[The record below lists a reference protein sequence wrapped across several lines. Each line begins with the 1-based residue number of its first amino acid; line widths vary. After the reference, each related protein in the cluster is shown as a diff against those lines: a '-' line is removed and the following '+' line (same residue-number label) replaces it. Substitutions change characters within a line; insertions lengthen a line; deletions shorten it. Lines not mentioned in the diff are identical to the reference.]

1 MSIMNRLLVI
11 LFFGIISL
19 SYSKNIYMTREG
31 VVEFF
36 SSTPIEDIKAYNK
49 QVSCV
54 LNYETGN
61 FAFQVPIKGF
71 MFKNALMQ
79 EHFNENYLESDI
91 YPKSI
96 FKGEIKDW
104 DSTAI
109 NDGTLNIKLVGELT
123 IHGVTNKIEQ
133 NATIWRKSEN
143 LVGKCKFI
151 ISLEDYDVKIPKI
164 VRQNIAESIEINVDV
179 NLSKR

>member
-1 MSIMNRLLVI
+1 
-11 LFFGIISL
+11 
-19 SYSKNIYMTREG
+19 
-31 VVEFF
+31 
-36 SSTPIEDIKAYNK
+36 
-49 QVSCV
+49 
-54 LNYETGN
+54 
-61 FAFQVPIKGF
+61 
-71 MFKNALMQ
+71 MQ

-91 YPKSI
+91 YPKSV

-104 DSTAI
+104 DSIAI
-109 NDGTLNIKLVGELT
+109 NDSTLNIKLVGELT

-133 NATIWRKSEN
+133 NATIWRINGN

-151 ISLEDYDVKIPKI
+151 ISLEDYNVKIPKI

>member
-1 MSIMNRLLVI
+1 MSYGEDIYLTRQ
-11 LFFGIISL
+11 GI
-19 SYSKNIYMTREG
+19 
-31 VVEFF
+31 VEFF
-36 SSTPIEDIKAYNK
+36 SSTPIEDIKAYNN

-54 LNYETGN
+54 LNYESGK

-71 MFKNALMQ
+71 MFKNGLMQ

-96 FKGEIKDW
+96 FKGMINNW
-104 DSTAI
+104 DSLAI
-109 NDGTLNIKLVGELT
+109 NDSTLNIRLVGELT
-123 IHGVTNKIEQ
+123 IHGVTKTIEQ
-133 NATIWRKSEN
+133 NATIWRKNGN

-164 VRQNIAESIEINVDV
+164 VRQNIAELIEINVNV

>member
-1 MSIMNRLLVI
+1 MFIVKRLL
-11 LFFGIISL
+11 LLLIISI
-19 SYSKNIYMTREG
+19 SYGKDIFLTRQG

-36 SSTPIEDIKAYNK
+36 SSTPIEDIKAYNN

-54 LNYETGN
+54 LDYETGT

-96 FKGEIKDW
+96 FKGNIKDW
-104 DSTAI
+104 DSISI
-109 NDGTLNIKLVGELT
+109 NDSTLNIRLVGELT
-123 IHGVTNKIEQ
+123 IHGVTKKIEQ
-133 NATIWRKSEN
+133 SGAIWREN
-143 LVGKCKFI
+143 GNLIGKCKFI
-151 ISLEDYDVKIPKI
+151 VSLEDYDVKIPKI
-164 VRQNIAESIEINVDV
+164 VRQNIAELIEISVNV
-179 NLSKR
+179 NLSKK

>member
-1 MSIMNRLLVI
+1 MSYGEDIYLTRQ
-11 LFFGIISL
+11 GI
-19 SYSKNIYMTREG
+19 
-31 VVEFF
+31 VEFF
-36 SSTPIEDIKAYNK
+36 SSTPIEDIKAYNN

-54 LNYETGN
+54 LNYESGK

-71 MFKNALMQ
+71 MFKNGLMQ

-96 FKGEIKDW
+96 FKGMINNW
-104 DSTAI
+104 DSLAI
-109 NDGTLNIKLVGELT
+109 NDSTLNIRLVGELT
-123 IHGVTNKIEQ
+123 IHGVTKTIEQ
-133 NATIWRKSEN
+133 NATILRKNGN

-151 ISLEDYDVKIPKI
+151 ISLEDYEVKIPKI

>member
-1 MSIMNRLLVI
+1 MKRLILLLLFVSISHGKDIFL
-11 LFFGIISL
+11 
-19 SYSKNIYMTREG
+19 TRQG

-36 SSTPIEDIKAYNK
+36 SSTPIEDIKAYNN

-54 LNYETGN
+54 LNYETGT

-71 MFKNALMQ
+71 KFKNALMQ

-96 FKGEIKDW
+96 FKGVIEDW
-104 DSTAI
+104 NSMAI
-109 NDGTLNIKLVGELT
+109 NDSTLNIRLVGELT

-133 NATIWRKSEN
+133 NATIYRKNGN

-151 ISLEDYDVKIPKI
+151 VFLEDYDVKIPKI

>member
-1 MSIMNRLLVI
+1 MFIMNRLLII

-71 MFKNALMQ
+71 MFKNSLMQ

-96 FKGEIKDW
+96 FKGMITNW
-104 DSTAI
+104 SNITVGDSAQNI
-109 NDGTLNIKLVGELT
+109 NLVGDLT
-123 IHGVTNKIEQ
+123 IHGITKKIKNSGSIQFEDD
-133 NATIWRKSEN
+133 N
-143 LVGKCKFI
+143 LIGKCKFNVFL
-151 ISLEDYDVKIPKI
+151 SDYNIKIPKI
-164 VRQNIAESIEINVDV
+164 VRKNIAEEIEISVNV
-179 NLSKR
+179 NLSKK

>member
-1 MSIMNRLLVI
+1 MFIIKRLLI
-11 LFFGIISL
+11 LFIISM
-19 SYSKNIYMTREG
+19 SYGEDIYLTRQG
-31 VVEFF
+31 IVEFF
-36 SSTPIEDIKAYNK
+36 SSTPIEDIKAYNN

-54 LNYETGN
+54 LNYETGT

-104 DSTAI
+104 DSIAI
-109 NDGTLNIKLVGELT
+109 NDSTLNIRLVGELT
-123 IHGVTNKIEQ
+123 IHGVTKTLEQ
-133 NATIWRKSEN
+133 NATIWRKNEN

-164 VRQNIAESIEINVDV
+164 VRKNIAELIEINVNV

>member
-1 MSIMNRLLVI
+1 MKRLLI
-11 LFFGIISL
+11 LFIISM
-19 SYSKNIYMTREG
+19 SYGEDIYLTRQG
-31 VVEFF
+31 IVEFF
-36 SSTPIEDIKAYNK
+36 SSTPIEDIKAYNN

-54 LNYETGN
+54 LNYKTGT

-104 DSTAI
+104 GGIAI
-109 NDGTLNIKLVGELT
+109 NDSTVNIRLVGELT
-123 IHGVTNKIEQ
+123 IHGVTNEIEQ
-133 NATIWRKSEN
+133 NATIWRINGN

-151 ISLEDYDVKIPKI
+151 ISLEDYNVKIPKI

>member
-1 MSIMNRLLVI
+1 MKRLLI
-11 LFFGIISL
+11 LFIISM
-19 SYSKNIYMTREG
+19 SYGEDIYLTRQG
-31 VVEFF
+31 IVEFF
-36 SSTPIEDIKAYNK
+36 SSTPIEDIKAYNN

-54 LNYETGN
+54 LNYESGK

-71 MFKNALMQ
+71 MFKNGLMQ

-96 FKGEIKDW
+96 FKGMINNW
-104 DSTAI
+104 DSLAI
-109 NDGTLNIKLVGELT
+109 NDSTLNIRLVGELT
-123 IHGVTNKIEQ
+123 IHGVTKTIEQ
-133 NATIWRKSEN
+133 NATIWRKNGN

-164 VRQNIAESIEINVDV
+164 VRQNIAELIIFLIWVFVWGCN
-179 NLSKR
+179 

>member
-1 MSIMNRLLVI
+1 MFIMKRLLI
-11 LFFGIISL
+11 LFIISM
-19 SYSKNIYMTREG
+19 SYGEDIYLTRQG
-31 VVEFF
+31 IVEFF
-36 SSTPIEDIKAYNK
+36 SSTPIEDIKAYNN

-54 LNYETGN
+54 LNYESGK

-71 MFKNALMQ
+71 MFKNGLMQ

-96 FKGEIKDW
+96 FKGMINNW
-104 DSTAI
+104 DSLAI
-109 NDGTLNIKLVGELT
+109 NDSTLNIRLVGELT
-123 IHGVTNKIEQ
+123 IHGVTKTIEQ
-133 NATIWRKSEN
+133 NATIWRKNGN

-164 VRQNIAESIEINVDV
+164 VRQNIAELIEINVNV

>member
-1 MSIMNRLLVI
+1 
-11 LFFGIISL
+11 
-19 SYSKNIYMTREG
+19 
-31 VVEFF
+31 
-36 SSTPIEDIKAYNK
+36 
-49 QVSCV
+49 
-54 LNYETGN
+54 
-61 FAFQVPIKGF
+61 

-104 DSTAI
+104 KSIAI
-109 NDGTLNIKLVGELT
+109 NDSTLNIKLVGELT
-123 IHGVTNKIEQ
+123 IHGVTNNIEQ

-151 ISLEDYDVKIPKI
+151 ISLEDYNVKIPKI
-164 VRQNIAESIEINVDV
+164 VRQNIAESIEIKVDV

>member
-1 MSIMNRLLVI
+1 MSHGKDIFL
-11 LFFGIISL
+11 
-19 SYSKNIYMTREG
+19 TRQG

-36 SSTPIEDIKAYNK
+36 SSTPIEDIKAYNN

-54 LNYETGN
+54 LNYKTGT

-71 MFKNALMQ
+71 KFKNALMQ

-96 FKGEIKDW
+96 FKGVIEDW
-104 DSTAI
+104 DSMAI
-109 NDGTLNIKLVGELT
+109 NDSTINIKLVGELT
-123 IHGVTNKIEQ
+123 MHGVTKNIEQ
-133 NATIWRKSEN
+133 NGTIWWENEN
-143 LVGKCKFI
+143 LIGKCKFI
-151 ISLEDYDVKIPKI
+151 VSLEDYDVKIPTI
-164 VRQNIAESIEINVDV
+164 VRQNIAETIEINVNV

>member
-1 MSIMNRLLVI
+1 MKRLLI
-11 LFFGIISL
+11 LFIISM
-19 SYSKNIYMTREG
+19 SYGEDIYLTRQG
-31 VVEFF
+31 IVEFF
-36 SSTPIEDIKAYNK
+36 SSTPIEDIKAYNN

-54 LNYETGN
+54 LNYESGK

-71 MFKNALMQ
+71 MFKNGLMQ

-96 FKGEIKDW
+96 FKGMINNW
-104 DSTAI
+104 DSLAI
-109 NDGTLNIKLVGELT
+109 NDSTLNIRLVGELT
-123 IHGVTNKIEQ
+123 IHGVTKTIEQ
-133 NATIWRKSEN
+133 NATIWRKNGN

-164 VRQNIAESIEINVDV
+164 VRQNIAELIEINVNV

>member
-1 MSIMNRLLVI
+1 MFIIKRLLI
-11 LFFGIISL
+11 LFIISM
-19 SYSKNIYMTREG
+19 SYGEDIYLTRQG
-31 VVEFF
+31 IVEFF
-36 SSTPIEDIKAYNK
+36 SSTPIEDIKAYNN

-54 LNYETGN
+54 LNYETGT

-104 DSTAI
+104 DSIAI
-109 NDGTLNIKLVGELT
+109 NDSTLNIRLVGELT
-123 IHGVTNKIEQ
+123 IHGVTKKIEQ
-133 NATIWRKSEN
+133 NGAIWQKNGN
-143 LVGKCKFI
+143 LIGKCKFI
-151 ISLEDYDVKIPKI
+151 VSLEEYDVKIPKI
-164 VRQNIAESIEINVDV
+164 VRQNIAEFIEINVNV

>member
-1 MSIMNRLLVI
+1 MKRLLI
-11 LFFGIISL
+11 LFIISM
-19 SYSKNIYMTREG
+19 SYGEDIYLTRQG
-31 VVEFF
+31 IVEFF
-36 SSTPIEDIKAYNK
+36 SSTPIEDIKAYNN

-54 LNYETGN
+54 LNYETGK

-71 MFKNALMQ
+71 MFKNGLMQ

-96 FKGEIKDW
+96 FKGMINNW
-104 DSTAI
+104 DSLAI
-109 NDGTLNIKLVGELT
+109 NDSTLNIRLVGELT
-123 IHGVTNKIEQ
+123 IHGVTKTIEQ
-133 NATIWRKSEN
+133 NATIWRKNGN

-164 VRQNIAESIEINVDV
+164 VRQNIAELIEINVNV

>member
-1 MSIMNRLLVI
+1 MSYGEDIYLTRQ
-11 LFFGIISL
+11 GI
-19 SYSKNIYMTREG
+19 
-31 VVEFF
+31 VEFF
-36 SSTPIEDIKAYNK
+36 SSTPIEDIKAYNN

-54 LNYETGN
+54 LNYETGK

-71 MFKNALMQ
+71 MFKNGLMQ

-96 FKGEIKDW
+96 FKGMINNW
-104 DSTAI
+104 DSLAI
-109 NDGTLNIKLVGELT
+109 NDSTLNIRLVGELT
-123 IHGVTNKIEQ
+123 IHGVTKTIEQ
-133 NATIWRKSEN
+133 NATIWRKNGN

-164 VRQNIAESIEINVDV
+164 VRQNIAELIEINVNV

>member
-1 MSIMNRLLVI
+1 MFIMKRLLI
-11 LFFGIISL
+11 LFIISM
-19 SYSKNIYMTREG
+19 SYGEDIYLTRQG
-31 VVEFF
+31 IVEFF
-36 SSTPIEDIKAYNK
+36 SSTPIEDIKAYNN

-54 LNYETGN
+54 LNYESGK

-71 MFKNALMQ
+71 MFKNGLMQ

-96 FKGEIKDW
+96 FKGMINNW
-104 DSTAI
+104 DSLAI
-109 NDGTLNIKLVGELT
+109 NDSTLNIRLVGELT
-123 IHGVTNKIEQ
+123 IHGVTKTIEQ
-133 NATIWRKSEN
+133 NATIWRKDGN

-164 VRQNIAESIEINVDV
+164 VRQNIAELIEINVNV